1 MDKDVERLGK
11 EISVYILQI
20 LITVVCFI
28 GYGYSCMEVFC
39 NAYPVASR
47 YIRVITV
54 FVMTVYIC
62 IVRRHNRS
70 KYGDSHTSRFNSRG
84 IFLLFTKLNHFRF

>member
-1 MDKDVERLGK
+1 MDRDVERRVK

-20 LITVVCFI
+20 LITVVCFL

-47 YIRVITV
+47 YIRIITV
-54 FVMTVYIC
+54 FVMTVYIG
-62 IVRRHNRS
+62 IVRIHNRN
-70 KYGDSHTSRFNSRG
+70 KNQW
-84 IFLLFTKLNHFRF
+84 

>member
-1 MDKDVERLGK
+1 MDRDIEIRVK
-11 EISVYILQI
+11 EISVYILQT
-20 LITVVCFI
+20 LITVVCFL

-70 KYGDSHTSRFNSRG
+70 K
-84 IFLLFTKLNHFRF
+84 IW